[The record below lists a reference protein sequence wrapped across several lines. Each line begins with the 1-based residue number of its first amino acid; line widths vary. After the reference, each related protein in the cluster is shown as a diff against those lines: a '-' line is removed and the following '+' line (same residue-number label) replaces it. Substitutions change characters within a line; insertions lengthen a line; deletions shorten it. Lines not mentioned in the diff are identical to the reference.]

1 VVDIYTEGECSRA
14 RMTKPNDTYKLRALL
29 LIERRKSERLP
40 LRLPVRF
47 MRVQANSCFTE
58 NISSEGF
65 YCISPDPFMP
75 GDRLDVELSLPAHN
89 PGRCEKRV
97 RLNCQVQVVRIDST
111 WLGPGFGIGC
121 RIETCTLQLEAV
133 GFEP

>member
-1 VVDIYTEGECSRA
+1 
-14 RMTKPNDTYKLRALL
+14 MTKLSDNHRLRALS

-47 MRVQANSCFTE
+47 MRVSSNSFFTE
-58 NISSEGF
+58 NISSDGF

-75 GDRLDVELSLPAHN
+75 GDRLEVELLLPAHN